1 MAVHVRYNHCYVFLR
16 PTFVLCGEREPQ
28 RIFFN
33 IYFSNFTLCS
43 ISSFEKQSKWLKSSA
58 RLVGRRVHQ
67 LSSRDRTFGLV
78 IYFVE
83 YILVKRYSILYSLHR
98 PLRLTSILYFNA
110 QDSASI
116 KHLFRYVLT
125 LSPQTDLTSF
135 EHWSAVGHLHCAVPD
150 PSSAMEHLP

>member
-1 MAVHVRYNHCYVFLR
+1 MAVRYNYWYVFFLS
-16 PTFVLCGEREPQ
+16 TTWNDQLLCCVENVNHRG
-28 RIFFN
+28 
-33 IYFSNFTLCS
+33 YHFTLCY

-58 RLVGRRVHQ
+58 RLVGRRIHQ

-116 KHLFRYVLT
+116 KHLFRYVLA

-150 PSSAMEHLP
+150 PSSAMEHSP